1 MRFKRIMSGV
11 LSASMVIAFAPQ
23 AALAQQDLG
32 ADTIAL
38 QESAALD
45 DTLAAASYEEGQ
57 AIVVV
62 DTSLADA
69 AAGAMHSTLDG
80 VDLLAGAQDVMDVSA
95 SAFKDATG
103 QYQATDVQVKC
114 VTSSTLSTKELIAKL
129 LEDPRVISAEPN
141 VTASTAALDGNDS
154 ATDSSSTAAAA
165 DNTAA
170 SDAAASTT
178 ADTAASTTAAAAA
191 SSSAESVAPK
201 AESDAANITGTDS
214 MPDLTSYQWYT
225 GADSSASAGTSNG
238 TILLPGSNSAS
249 SLGVPNWNTKDNAAD
264 AVIAVMDSGVNYDH
278 PDIQPNMMDMTSYN
292 QGTAYENVAGKYGY
306 NPAGWDQESTSDPM
320 DEEGHGTHVAGIMC
334 ANWDGKG
341 TSGIAGGAKLVA
353 VKITDSGS
361 FSYLSCL
368 KGYRYLSAMMDKG
381 LNLTSINCSWAG
393 ATVSPALT
401 LAMTQLGQ
409 KGAVTCVASGNEQ
422 KNLSKSSYSSPL
434 FSSSPYA
441 VIVNSSN
448 IRGKQSDF
456 SNYGQGVTDIYA
468 PGSSILSTYTTNY
481 LPYADPSPA
490 YYQDFASEAAASS
503 VIVRKTTQD
512 AAPFGTGEV
521 VGQYCADASF
531 DKGTG
536 SLLVPLDKTATDEY
550 TQCFELQIPVT
561 KDALAQA
568 AYLGLTACGNS
579 KMLSVS
585 YQVAVSTKKGATS
598 YADTAANS
606 YNNTWCDAYVS
617 LSSAVEAV
625 NKATG
630 VAVKDGYMSVKI
642 LVSADDAQSLCD
654 GDGAVY
660 LDTIGL
666 GSNVCD
672 YKITHG
678 TSMAAPCAT
687 ASAAVIATQLAAK
700 GASGEELAQQVTHAI
715 KGSVVQSDAMRA
727 NSTAGGF
734 FSFRMLDVATPVVE
748 QAGQEGDVITLTG
761 VGFGSKQGTVSVGDA
776 DTDVI
781 AWSDTQITLQ
791 VPAGVK
797 SGEHT
802 VFVTST
808 NGQTGAVVAAVT
820 QGKPALYEKNISLPT
835 ANGGPGQSAFT
846 CMAALGGK
854 IYVLSSSHYG
864 NGDKFKQFWSYDVKS
879 GQWTRLANLPYSN
892 AAKASMAVYKG
903 KVLVACGGVLSRGA
917 MTKKN
922 GLYSYDPST
931 NAWTKLAMGK
941 KLPYATTLVR
951 FSGKLMA
958 VGGQETD
965 EYGSLSDV
973 KKISHIN
980 LRKQT
985 VTRIGKLT
993 SSVSTAQATANSGVL
1008 YVSNGLVQDAISEHV
1023 EKPVVNAFKMVKGK
1037 LVRYNLRSALPKA
1050 AKGYMDS
1057 YGAAATPQGLVI
1069 SGYPAYADKNS
1080 KLANDTFVL
1089 SLTKK
1094 GAAKCKALDRSF
1106 SYSTALQVTSV
1117 YCKGWYYS
1125 LGCAYNEGT
1134 PSIMRA
1140 TKL

>member
-23 AALAQQDLG
+23 AAFAQQGLG
-32 ADTIAL
+32 ADTIAQ

-45 DTLAAASYEEGQ
+45 DTLAAANYEEGQ

-62 DTSLADA
+62 DTSLSDA
-69 AAGAMHSTLDG
+69 AAGAVHSALEG
-80 VDLLAGAQDVMDVSA
+80 ADLLAGAQDVMDVSA

-141 VTASTAALDGNDS
+141 VTGSTAALDGND
-154 ATDSSSTAAAA
+154 AAADSSSTAAVA
-165 DNTAA
+165 DNAAA
-170 SDAAASTT
+170 SD
-178 ADTAASTTAAAAA
+178 AAA
-191 SSSAESVAPK
+191 SSSAESVTPK
-201 AESDAANITGTDS
+201 AEDDAVNITGIDS

-225 GADSSASAGTSNG
+225 GADSSAGAGTSNG
-238 TILLPGSNSAS
+238 TMLMPGSSNAS
-249 SLGVPNWNTKDNAAD
+249 SLAVPNWNTNANANG
-264 AVIAVMDSGVNYDH
+264 AVVAVMDSGVNYDH

-292 QGTAYENVAGKYGY
+292 QGSAYENVAGKYGY

-320 DEEGHGTHVAGIMC
+320 DDEGHGTHVAGIMC

-353 VKITDSGS
+353 IKITEAGS
-361 FSYLSCL
+361 FSYLACL

-381 LNLTSINCSWAG
+381 LNLTSVNCSWAG
-393 ATVSPALT
+393 VTASPSLV

-409 KGAVTCVASGNEQ
+409 KGAVTCVASGNEH
-422 KNLSKSSYSSPL
+422 KNLSKSSYSSAH
-434 FSSSPYA
+434 FSNSPYA

-448 IRGKQSDF
+448 IRGEQSDF

-481 LPYADPSPA
+481 LPYADPSPS
-490 YYQDFASEAAASS
+490 YYQDFASESAASS
-503 VIVRKTTQD
+503 VVVRKTTQD

-521 VGQYCADASF
+521 VGQYSADASF

-536 SLLVPLDKTATDEY
+536 SLLVPLDKTAADEY

-579 KMLSVS
+579 KMLSIS

-625 NKATG
+625 DKATG
-630 VAVKDGYMSVKI
+630 VAIKDGYMSVKVS
-642 LVSADDAQSLCD
+642 VSADEAQALSD

-666 GSNVCD
+666 GSSVCD

-678 TSMAAPCAT
+678 TSMATPCT
-687 ASAAVIATQLAAK
+687 TSSAAVIATQLAAK
-700 GASGEELAQQVTHAI
+700 GASGEQLAQQVARAI

-727 NSTAGGF
+727 TCTAGGI
-734 FSFRMLDVATPVVE
+734 FSFTMLDAVTPVIE
-748 QAGQEGDVITLTG
+748 QASQEGDVITLNG
-761 VGFGSKQGTVSVGDA
+761 AGFGSKQGTVTVGGEDASV
-776 DTDVI
+776 T
-781 AWSDTQITLQ
+781 AWSDTQIALQ
-791 VPAGVK
+791 VPAGIK
-797 SGEHT
+797 SGERT
-802 VFVTST
+802 VLVISA
-808 NGQTGAVVAAVT
+808 NGQTGAVVASVT
-820 QGKPALYEKNISLPT
+820 QGKPALYEKSISLPT

-854 IYVLSSSHYG
+854 IYVLCSSHFG
-864 NGDKFKQFWSYDVKS
+864 NGDKFKQLWSYDVKS
-879 GQWTRLANLPYSN
+879 GQWAKLASLPYSK

-903 KVLVACGGVLSRGA
+903 KVLVACGGVLSRGV

-922 GLYSYDPST
+922 ALYSYDPSS

-965 EYGSLSDV
+965 EYGALSDV
-973 KKISHIN
+973 KKVSHIN

-993 SSVSTAQATANSGVL
+993 SALSTAQATANSGVL
-1008 YVSNGLVQDAISEHV
+1008 YVSNGLVQDATSEYV

-1037 LVRYNLRSALPKA
+1037 LVRYNLRGALPKA

-1094 GAAKCKALDRSF
+1094 GAAKCKALGSSF

-1125 LGCAYNEGT
+1125 LGCAYNEGA